1 MMARRSMLNVV
12 IGVLSQLI
20 VIGLGFYIPR
30 LVILTYGSEANGLIT
45 SVVQIITY
53 LSLLEAGVGAAS
65 IQALYKPI
73 GSNDKSKI
81 NEILTATS
89 SYYRKTGVY
98 YFIAVILISIVY
110 PLVVSSGFSSLT
122 VMAIVILSGLG
133 GAINYYFQGKFRVL
147 LIAEGKNYI
156 EASVTAL
163 STIVNNVIRI
173 VLMLKG
179 YDIILVQAVYF
190 FITIIQIMVYQI
202 YMRKNYKWIN
212 FKTTPDY
219 QAISQKNSV
228 LIHELSYLVFK
239 NTDIVLLTV
248 FTDLKIVSIYMMYN
262 MIFSVVERV
271 TFTIRD
277 SFKFALGQKYD
288 NNFPRF
294 VKMFNLFESS
304 YLSLVFALLTITT
317 ILILPFMKLYTA
329 GIEDTNYIDAL
340 LPLLFA
346 AVKLLFNARLSSDLV
361 IDIVG
366 HFKKTQWRSILETG
380 INFVLSFILVFPFGA
395 YGVLFAT
402 MIALTYRLI
411 DIVWYTNSKLLK
423 RSSWIT
429 YKKWIVNLAISTLV
443 IVLMKQLDFMVT
455 PHSYIMFI
463 LDAAVLTITLVP
475 LFFIAGLW
483 LSRNDTDMLQET
495 LGPLLAKFRIRK
507 TGLQK

>member
-1 MMARRSMLNVV
+1 MAKKSILNVLV
-12 IGVLSQLI
+12 GVLSQLI

-30 LVILTYGSEANGLIT
+30 LIILTYGSEANGLIT

-73 GSNDKSKI
+73 GNNDKSKI

-89 SYYRKTGVY
+89 SYYRKTGLY
-98 YFIAVILISIVY
+98 YLIAVILLSIVY
-110 PLVVSSGFSSLT
+110 PLIVKSGFSNLT
-122 VMAIVILSGLG
+122 VMAIVVLSGLG

-147 LIAEGKNYI
+147 LLAEGKNYI
-156 EASVTAL
+156 EASVTAI
-163 STIVNNVIRI
+163 STIVNNGIRI

-190 FITIIQIMVYQI
+190 VITIIQIIVYQI

-212 FKTTPDY
+212 FKSKPDY

-228 LIHELSYLVFK
+228 MIHELSYLIFK
-239 NTDIVLLTV
+239 NTDVVLLTL
-248 FTDLKIVSIYMMYN
+248 FTNLKIVSVYMMYN

-288 NNFPRF
+288 NNFTKF
-294 VKMFNLFESS
+294 VKMFNIFESS
-304 YLSLVFALLTITT
+304 YISLVFSLLTITT
-317 ILILPFMKLYTA
+317 ILILPFMTLYTS
-329 GIEDTNYIDAL
+329 GIKDTDYIDTL

-366 HFKKTQWRSILETG
+366 HFKKTQWRSILETT
-380 INFVLSFILVFPFGA
+380 INFVFSLILVFPFGA
-395 YGVLFAT
+395 YGVLLAT

-423 RSSWIT
+423 RSAWIT
-429 YKKWIVNLAISTLV
+429 YKKWIVNLILSSV
-443 IVLMKQLDFMVT
+443 IIIVMKQMDYMVT
-455 PHSYIMFI
+455 PHSYTMFL

-483 LSRNDTDMLQET
+483 LSRSDADMLQET
-495 LGPLLAKFRIRK
+495 LSPLLSRFKIRK
-507 TGLQK
+507 PGRQY